1 MLALTL
7 NESFTHIIFQLAI
20 GGIGGFLIGY
30 AIRKVIKV
38 ALIVG
43 VVIFSLIFLA
53 YANVIDLDYS
63 GLSETASSVVN
74 AINPALSLLTPLLV
88 HTPFII
94 SLVFGLFLG
103 FRRE

>member
-1 MLALTL
+1 MLTL
-7 NESFTHIIFQLAI
+7 TLSESFTHILFQLCI

-43 VVIFSLIFLA
+43 VVVFSLIFLA
-53 YANVIDLDYS
+53 YANVIDVDYS
-63 GLSETASSVVN
+63 GLSETASSLVN
-74 AINPALSLLTPLLV
+74 AINPALNMFTPLFA
-88 HTPFII
+88 HIPFIV

-103 FRRE
+103 FKRE